1 MSTPVKPPFDAAQG
15 RPGGAAPAAAAGP
28 QRPPQAD
35 MFGNRRPIG
44 GLGVPMQKAKDFKG
58 TLKRLIAY
66 LKPHRKG
73 LAIVILAGAIG
84 TVFQVLG
91 PKILGMATTK
101 IFEGFVAKAA
111 RVPGA
116 AIDFDYVG
124 RILLGLIVLYIIANS
139 FQYLM
144 QYLMANVAQK
154 TVYEMR
160 RQVEAKFDR
169 LPLKFFDSRTRGEVM
184 SRAVNDLDSIS
195 GTLQQ
200 NLTQLLTSVLT
211 LIGVIIMM
219 LTISGILTLVTV
231 LTLPISIVVVAR
243 IAKRSQKFFMKQQM
257 ALGALNGHVAE
268 MYGGHTIVTAFGH
281 EKKSVATFDKLNETY
296 FDSAWRAQFVSGII
310 FPTMMFV
317 GNLGFVLVAVIG
329 GVLVT
334 RRSIA
339 IGDVQAFIQYGR
351 QFSMPITQLSG
362 IANMIQLTIVSA
374 ERVFELLDEP
384 EETPDAETAREIAHP
399 RGAVQFDDVSFR
411 YKAEVPLIDNMS
423 LDIAPGQMIAIVG
436 PTGAGKTTLVNLLM
450 RFYDVDRGA
459 IRVDGVDIRD
469 LKRGSLRRM
478 FGMVLQDTWLFSGTI
493 RENIAYGRENA
504 GDDAIVRA
512 ARAAQAD
519 HFIRTLP
526 ENYET
531 VINESASS
539 LSEGQKQLLTIARAF
554 LANPS
559 ILILDE
565 ATSSVDTRTE
575 VLIQRAMAELM
586 RGRTT
591 FVIAHRLSTIRNADV
606 ILMMEHGR
614 IVEKGT
620 HQELLAAKGRYAELY
635 QSQFDGRATQSVLV

>member
-1 MSTPVKPPFDAAQG
+1 MSTPT
-15 RPGGAAPAAAAGP
+15 RPAAPAPA
-28 QRPPQAD
+28 PPRTAPAAD
-35 MFGNRRPIG
+35 MFGNRRPIA
-44 GLGVPMQKAKDFKG
+44 GLGVPTQKAKDFKG
-58 TLKRLIAY
+58 TLRRLLGY
-66 LKPHRKG
+66 LEPHRAG
-73 LAIVILAGAIG
+73 LVVIILAGAAG

-101 IFEGFVAKAA
+101 IFEGFVAKAM
-111 RVPGA
+111 RLPGA
-116 AIDFDYVG
+116 AVDFEYVG
-124 RILLGLIVLYIIANS
+124 RILFGLIVLYIIGNG

-154 TVYEMR
+154 TVYAMR
-160 RQVEAKFDR
+160 REVEAKFDR
-169 LPLKFFDSRTRGEVM
+169 LPLRFFDSRTRGEVM

-211 LIGVIIMM
+211 LIGVIVMM
-219 LTISGILTLVTV
+219 LTISWILTLVTV
-231 LTLPISIVVVAR
+231 LTLPLSIVVVAR

-281 EKKSVATFDKLNETY
+281 EKKSVAIFDALNESY
-296 FDSAWRAQFVSGII
+296 YDSAWRAQFVSGII

-317 GNLGFVLVAVIG
+317 GNIGFVLVAVIG
-329 GVLVT
+329 GVMVT
-334 RRSIA
+334 RRSIS

-384 EETPDAETAREIAHP
+384 EETPDAEDAKVITNP
-399 RGAVQFDDVSFR
+399 RGAVRFDDVSFR
-411 YKAEVPLIDNMS
+411 YKEAVPLIDNMS
-423 LDIAPGQMIAIVG
+423 LDISPGQMVAIVG

-450 RFYDVDRGA
+450 RFYDVDSGA
-459 IRVDGVDIRD
+459 IRVDGVDIRE
-469 LKRGSLRRM
+469 LKRGPLRRI

-504 GDDAIVRA
+504 SVEAIVKA
-512 ARAAQAD
+512 AQAAQAD

-526 ENYET
+526 ENYDT
-531 VINESASS
+531 LINEAASS

-554 LANPS
+554 LADPA

-614 IVEKGT
+614 IVEKGS
-620 HQELLAAKGRYAELY
+620 HQELLAVKGRYAELY
-635 QSQFDGRATQSVLV
+635 QSQFAGRAQAVSLVS

>member
-1 MSTPVKPPFDAAQG
+1 MSTPVKPQPATAQG
-15 RPGGAAPAAAAGP
+15 QTATPPGP
-28 QRPPQAD
+28 QRGPQAD

-44 GLGVPMQKAKDFKG
+44 GLGVPMQKAKNFKG
-58 TLKRLIAY
+58 TLMRLLAY
-66 LKPHRKG
+66 LEPHRAR
-73 LAIVILAGAIG
+73 LAIVILAGVIG

-101 IFEGFVAKAA
+101 IFEGFVAKAM

-116 AIDFDYVG
+116 AVDFEYVG
-124 RILLGLIVLYIIANS
+124 RILVGLVVLYIIANS

-211 LIGVIIMM
+211 LIGVIVMM
-219 LTISGILTLVTV
+219 LTISWILTLVTV

-268 MYGGHTIVTAFGH
+268 MYGGQTIVTAFGH

-411 YKAEVPLIDNMS
+411 YQAEVPLIDNMS

-450 RFYDVDRGA
+450 RFYDVNSGA
-459 IRVDGVDIRD
+459 IRVDGVDIRE
-469 LKRGSLRRM
+469 LKRGALRRM

-493 RENIAYGRENA
+493 RENIAYGREQA
-504 GDDAIVRA
+504 SDEAIVRA
-512 ARAAQAD
+512 AKAAQAD
-519 HFIRTLP
+519 HFVRTLP

-554 LANPS
+554 LANPA

-575 VLIQRAMAELM
+575 VLIQQAMAELM

-620 HQELLAAKGRYAELY
+620 HQELLAARSRYAELY
-635 QSQFDGRATQSVLV
+635 QSQFAGRATQSVLV

>member
-1 MSTPVKPPFDAAQG
+1 MSTPVKPQPTTAQG
-15 RPGGAAPAAAAGP
+15 QTGGTQGP
-28 QRPPQAD
+28 QRAPQAD

-44 GLGVPMQKAKDFKG
+44 GLGVPAQKAKDFKG

-66 LKPHRKG
+66 LAPHRTG

-116 AIDFDYVG
+116 AIDFDYIG
-124 RILLGLIVLYIIANS
+124 RLLLGLIALYIVANS

-219 LTISGILTLVTV
+219 LTISWILTLVTV

-268 MYGGHTIVTAFGH
+268 MYGGHTIVTAFSH

-334 RRSIA
+334 RGSIA

-384 EETPDAETAREIAHP
+384 EETPDAETAREIPHP

-411 YKAEVPLIDNMS
+411 YKAEVPLIDHMS

-436 PTGAGKTTLVNLLM
+436 PTGAGKTTVVNLLM
-450 RFYDVDRGA
+450 RFYDVTSGA
-459 IRVDGVDIRD
+459 IRVDGVDIRE

-493 RENIAYGRENA
+493 RENIAYGREKA

-512 ARAAQAD
+512 AKAAQAD

-620 HQELLAAKGRYAELY
+620 HQDLLAAKGRYAELY
-635 QSQFDGRATQSVLV
+635 QSQFAGRATPSVLV